1 MREYRMREEKKYRR
15 NLQIHTNE
23 CVNST
28 FLQKS
33 VHFKNKG
40 VQKITKTY
48 IKNVQNLTKIYK
60 ININAQK
67 WVTIKLRENDIG
79 FERGEILSKI
89 IIKRE

>member
-1 MREYRMREEKKYRR
+1 MREYRMGEEKKYRR
-15 NLQIHTNE
+15 NLQIHTNK

-40 VQKITKTY
+40 VQKITK
-48 IKNVQNLTKIYK
+48 NVQKLTKMYK
-60 ININAQK
+60 INKNAQK

-79 FERGEILSKI
+79 FAG
-89 IIKRE
+89 